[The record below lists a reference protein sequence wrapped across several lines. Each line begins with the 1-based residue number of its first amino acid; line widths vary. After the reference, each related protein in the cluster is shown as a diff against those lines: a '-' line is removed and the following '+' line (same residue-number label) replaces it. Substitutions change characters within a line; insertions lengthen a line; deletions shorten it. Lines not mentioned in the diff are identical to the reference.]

1 MRDLGYK
8 SSLLPLVLIPNGIT
22 ALSYSPATSE
32 HCSFGFK
39 PRAQSEEMSVC
50 EPKPESCLVS

>member
-8 SSLLPLVLIPNGIT
+8 SSLLPLVLIPNGIA

-32 HCSFGFK
+32 PCSFGFK
-39 PRAQSEEMSVC
+39 LRAQSEEMSVC
-50 EPKPESCLVS
+50 ESCLVS